1 MGIIVSKN
9 NEDNNRLNQ
18 RITADLRERANRTA
32 SAGKDPD
39 LVEDS
44 DYARD
49 LKKTGKYSWI
59 WIVLIVL
66 ALLSLGVIC
75 IY

>member
-9 NEDNNRLNQ
+9 NDENSRLNQ
-18 RITADLRERANRTA
+18 RITADLRERANKTA
-32 SAGKDPD
+32 LGEDPD

-44 DYARD
+44 DYAKD
-49 LKKTGKYSWI
+49 LKKTGKYTWI

-66 ALLSLGVIC
+66 AIISLVAIAL
-75 IY
+75 I